1 MASDHDHMI
10 DRLGRLFPAVKFY
23 RQSEAGSEEGF
34 LLDLV
39 ILGQSQHFI
48 GNCVSSFSAFVKRT
62 RDVRGL
68 QSSFW
73 AFSLENGS
81 KTEL

>member
-1 MASDHDHMI
+1 MI
-10 DRLGRLFPAVKFY
+10 ARLAQVFSEVKFY
-23 RQSEAGSEEGF
+23 KQSDTSSEEGF

-39 ILGQSQHFI
+39 ILSQSDHFI

-73 AFSLENGS
+73 TFSLETGS